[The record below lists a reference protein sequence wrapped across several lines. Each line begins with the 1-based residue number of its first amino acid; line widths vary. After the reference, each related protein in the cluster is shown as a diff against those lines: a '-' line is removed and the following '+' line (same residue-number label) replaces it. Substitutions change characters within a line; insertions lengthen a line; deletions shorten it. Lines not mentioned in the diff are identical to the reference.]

1 MNCKNQINIILIM
14 KIKNNRKT
22 KHYFNT
28 SILLRYNASVNK
40 KTQDNY
46 ILSLL
51 NIMIIQMCVLHS

>member
-40 KTQDNY
+40 KTQDII

>member
-14 KIKNNRKT
+14 KIKNKEKQNIIL
-22 KHYFNT
+22 T

-40 KTQDNY
+40 KTQYNY

>member
-14 KIKNNRKT
+14 KIKNKEKQNII
-22 KHYFNT
+22 F
-28 SILLRYNASVNK
+28 ILLRYNASVNK

>member
-1 MNCKNQINIILIM
+1 M
-14 KIKNNRKT
+14 KIKNKEKQNII
-22 KHYFNT
+22 F
-28 SILLRYNASVNK
+28 ILLRYNASVNK

>member
-14 KIKNNRKT
+14 KIKNKEKQNIIL
-22 KHYFNT
+22 T